1 MKLNDLTEIAKLAII
16 TFIIYSVTKLFSQ
29 FKDFKLPEFKLPEFK
44 LPRIEPPKLPR
55 IEPPKLPR
63 IEPPK
68 INIADIFRKK
78 TSASH
83 TTTHK
88 HVDIRELHKQHPA
101 ITMPV
106 PSEKG
111 SKMIDYLKKTKM
123 ENLPPNLRI
132 LKQMIK

>member
-29 FKDFKLPEFKLPEFK
+29 FKDFKLPEFKLPEF
-44 LPRIEPPKLPR
+44 KLPR